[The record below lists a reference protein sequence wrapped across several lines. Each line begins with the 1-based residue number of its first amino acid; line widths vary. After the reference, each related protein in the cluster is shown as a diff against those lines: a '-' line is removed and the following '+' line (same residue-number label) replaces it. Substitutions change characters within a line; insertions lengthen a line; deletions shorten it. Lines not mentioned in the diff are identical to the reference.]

1 MRLLFLNQFYAPD
14 IAATAQLLSDVCE
27 DLAAAG
33 HSVSV
38 ICGTGRYRLPHR
50 GSELSSDAKQA
61 LPRRELRSGVDV
73 RRIFTGAGAAGKR
86 RGAGRLLHRLVDELR
101 FSGGVL
107 RELASL
113 RNQTPPDVIVTLSSP
128 PLLLPLGIV
137 ARTLLRAPLLFWV
150 QDVYPELLF
159 ALALDR
165 HDVVA
170 AVARAGL
177 PQLWRWLYAGVDGAV
192 ALDEA
197 MARRLLTAGLSP
209 SRTFVI
215 EHFADCR
222 EITPQPPSKNRLRQA
237 LGLTDVFLI
246 SYAGNLGRGHDFETV
261 AEALKVLAQHPDE
274 DARELHFLFV
284 GDGEKKAALRA
295 AVPPELA
302 RRVHFLPPQSR
313 SELRDVL
320 TVGDVGLIT
329 LAAELSGLM
338 VPSKLYALLA
348 AGLPIVY
355 VGPPEGRVAE
365 LCTVETI
372 GESVRNGD
380 AAGLVAAWLRLLRDG
395 VRREAMAKKSRQL
408 AETRFDR
415 PLITAQH
422 QALLSRIADGG
433 RRPRERAGR

>member
-14 IAATAQLLSDVCE
+14 IAATAQLLSDLCE

-38 ICGTGRYRLPHR
+38 VCGTGRYRLPHR
-50 GSELSSDAKQA
+50 GNELSGDAKQT
-61 LPRRELRSGVDV
+61 LPRRELRAGVDV
-73 RRIFTGAGAAGKR
+73 RRIFTGAGAAIKR
-86 RGAGRLLHRLVDELR
+86 QGASRLLHRLADELR
-101 FSGGVL
+101 FSLGVL
-107 RELASL
+107 QELVQL
-113 RNQTPPDVIVTLSSP
+113 RQEAPPDVVVTLSSP
-128 PLLLPLGIV
+128 PLLLPLGIL
-137 ARTLLRAPLLFWV
+137 ARTVLRAPLVFWV

-159 ALALDR
+159 ALALER
-165 HDVVA
+165 HSVVEKM
-170 AVARAGL
+170 ARVVL
-177 PQLWRWLYAGVDGAV
+177 PQLWRWLYAGVDRAV
-192 ALDEA
+192 ALDDA
-197 MARRLLTAGLSP
+197 MARRLHAAGLPP
-209 SRTFVI
+209 SRTFVV

-222 EITPQPPSKNRLRQA
+222 EITPQAPSENRLRRA

-261 AEALKVLAQHPDE
+261 AAAFELLAQHPEE
-274 DARELHFLFV
+274 DARALHFLFI
-284 GDGEKKAALRA
+284 GDGEKRAALQA
-295 AVPPELA
+295 AVPPALSQ
-302 RRVHFLPPQSR
+302 RVHFLPPQSR

-365 LCTVETI
+365 LCVVESI
-372 GESVRNGD
+372 GESVRSGD

-395 VRREAMAKKSRQL
+395 NRREAMAKKSRQL

-422 QALLSRIADGG
+422 EALLSRIAA
-433 RRPRERAGR
+433 AGLDAKKAGQ

>member
-38 ICGTGRYRLPHR
+38 VCGTGRYRLPHR
-50 GSELSSDAKQA
+50 GSELSGDAKQT
-61 LPRRELRSGVDV
+61 LPRRELRAGVDV
-73 RRIFTGAGAAGKR
+73 RRIFTGAGAAVKR
-86 RGAGRLLHRLVDELR
+86 RGAGRLLHRLTGELR
-101 FSGGVL
+101 FSVGVL
-107 RELASL
+107 RELVAL
-113 RNQTPPDVIVTLSSP
+113 RKQPPPDVVVTLSSP
-128 PLLLPLGIV
+128 PLLLPLGIL

-165 HDVVA
+165 HAVVGTL
-170 AVARAGL
+170 ARAVL
-177 PQLWRWLYAGVDGAV
+177 PQVWRWLYSGVDAAV

-197 MARRLLTAGLSP
+197 MARRLHAAGLSP
-209 SRTFVI
+209 ARTFVV

-222 EITPQPPSKNRLRQA
+222 EITPQSPSENRLRQA

-261 AEALKVLAQHPDE
+261 AAAFKLLARRPEEA
-274 DARELHFLFV
+274 ARKLHFLFV
-284 GDGEKKAALRA
+284 GDGEKKAALQA
-295 AVPPELA
+295 AVPPELSDH
-302 RRVHFLPPQSR
+302 VHFLPPQSR

-320 TVGDVGLIT
+320 TAGDVGLIT

-365 LCTVETI
+365 LCAVESI
-372 GESVRNGD
+372 GESVRSGD

-395 VRREAMAKKSRQL
+395 ARREAMAKKSRQL
-408 AETRFDR
+408 AETLFDR

-422 QALLSRIADGG
+422 QALLARIAVAGA
-433 RRPRERAGR
+433 RQKERAGT